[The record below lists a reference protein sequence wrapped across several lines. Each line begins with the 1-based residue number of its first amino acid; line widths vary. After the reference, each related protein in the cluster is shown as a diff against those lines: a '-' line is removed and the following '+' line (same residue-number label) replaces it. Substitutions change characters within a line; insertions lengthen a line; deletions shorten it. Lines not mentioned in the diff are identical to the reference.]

1 MSDKICSICGGGLLN
16 ILMIPS
22 SEALD
27 VLILGII
34 GGGAGLI
41 GNLINGRLK
50 DAKLRGRI
58 GNSIGKEHTLS
69 T

>member
-1 MSDKICSICGGGLLN
+1 MSDKICSICGGGLFN

-41 GNLINGRLK
+41 GNLIIRGIISAIKYLING
-50 DAKLRGRI
+50 
-58 GNSIGKEHTLS
+58 
-69 T
+69 

>member
-1 MSDKICSICGGGLLN
+1 MSDKICSICVGGLLN

-41 GNLINGRLK
+41 GNLIIRGIISAIKYLING
-50 DAKLRGRI
+50 
-58 GNSIGKEHTLS
+58 
-69 T
+69 

>member
-1 MSDKICSICGGGLLN
+1 MSAKICSICGGGLLN

-41 GNLINGRLK
+41 GNLIIRGIISAIKYLING
-50 DAKLRGRI
+50 
-58 GNSIGKEHTLS
+58 
-69 T
+69 